1 MKGGRSHYSG
11 PGKGSQKPT
20 VSKPKGVG
28 GSYKQPTGGKTNKNP
43 KGGAPRGSVHD
54 MVF

>member
-11 PGKGSQKPT
+11 PGKGSQKADI
-20 VSKPKGVG
+20 SKPKGPNK
-28 GSYKQPTGGKTNKNP
+28 GSYKQPSGKTNKNP
-43 KGGAPRGSVHD
+43 RGGAPRGSVHD